1 MIHPTWRD
9 QKSSFW
15 SQGQWFFLWNEA
27 VEVIEAT
34 EFVEAVEVI
43 KAAEFS
49 NSRESL
55 KKNSATQESQTT
67 FKPNLTCI
75 FLSTRP
81 K

>member
-1 MIHPTWRD
+1 MIHPKWRD

-15 SQGQWFFLWNEA
+15 SQGWWKHQAQWFFLWNEA

-43 KAAEFS
+43 EAAEFS

-55 KKNSATQESQTT
+55 SM
-67 FKPNLTCI
+67 
-75 FLSTRP
+75 
-81 K
+81 